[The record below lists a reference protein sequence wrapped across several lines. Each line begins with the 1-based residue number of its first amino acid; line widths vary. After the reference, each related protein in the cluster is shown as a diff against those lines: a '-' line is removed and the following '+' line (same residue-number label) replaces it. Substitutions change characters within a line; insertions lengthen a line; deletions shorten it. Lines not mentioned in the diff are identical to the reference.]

1 MTDVNFSLMPV
12 SMAGSLACSALC
24 KTSRALSSSSV
35 HDVRRVDRDIEGAE
49 SSNEMVSR
57 SRELELEM
65 IAVASVAN
73 DVFRDSRA
81 ERESWAARKTSRPKT
96 TMTART
102 SSAVRT

>member
-1 MTDVNFSLMPV
+1 MVSQAAIRNVMTDVNFSLMPV

-73 DVFRDSRA
+73 DVFREDHDDGQN
-81 ERESWAARKTSRPKT
+81 E
-96 TMTART
+96 
-102 SSAVRT
+102 